1 MLLAEKLPCEA
12 RTFCSMESYSSDQL
26 LKSQDQ
32 HQNLSKPTATTVLC
46 CSNSS
51 ATVSGDL
58 TLQKS
63 TSDLP
68 ALSSSDFP
76 SCSPKLKE
84 RLLQNHSNL
93 TSDITGLRLSC
104 TEVLQPTS
112 SCSSAESQGDERP
125 STQNTTES
133 PACLS
138 LKDSDGDSSTL
149 QNHVSENLGTG
160 LEDSADAD
168 FQNSRSLVADSA
180 YNAVK
185 DYSGVVDLGLHVSVD
200 SALDSKRVTATILS
214 PSEDFRSIYASNS
227 GSLTTSA
234 TAGGTSVSEPETVH
248 SFPDLDSVDAWLEF
262 PLPGKSTALSL
273 CVSRRAAWYVDKA
286 QRLYCS
292 SLKGPGLCWNA
303 VDQPAEQISC
313 SPSGFIVWR
322 VYRGSAFSAVGK
334 INVKF
339 PSGTEWREV
348 AREVAYVAVDD
359 TVVW

>member
-1 MLLAEKLPCEA
+1 
-12 RTFCSMESYSSDQL
+12 
-26 LKSQDQ
+26 
-32 HQNLSKPTATTVLC
+32 
-46 CSNSS
+46 
-51 ATVSGDL
+51 
-58 TLQKS
+58 
-63 TSDLP
+63 
-68 ALSSSDFP
+68 
-76 SCSPKLKE
+76 
-84 RLLQNHSNL
+84 
-93 TSDITGLRLSC
+93 
-104 TEVLQPTS
+104 
-112 SCSSAESQGDERP
+112 
-125 STQNTTES
+125 
-133 PACLS
+133 
-138 LKDSDGDSSTL
+138 
-149 QNHVSENLGTG
+149 LGTG

-303 VDQPAEQISC
+303 VDQAAEQISC
-313 SPSGFIVWR
+313 SPSGCIVWR